1 MSETAEPE
9 VDEVLVKR
17 EQIRTQVK
25 RYKRIGYLL
34 MLISIVCVFLCWPLH
49 WPKVLVVTAMIT
61 FTASCII
68 LPLPIIFGTVL
79 KLQNA
84 KIKRWVYNKVIS
96 GNSIP
101 TS

>member
-68 LPLPIIFGTVL
+68 LPLPIIFGYG
-79 KLQNA
+79 
-84 KIKRWVYNKVIS
+84 IKAAEREDKKM
-96 GNSIP
+96 GL
-101 TS
+101 